1 MNGPSMPTGYYDWE
15 GQAVLLEDIANGRTF
30 EQLAGLDP
38 LKWAVVAVDLTTGT
52 VPGARTG
59 LVLFAIDLTAFGVT
73 DFAGRQ
79 QVLTDARSR
88 GSVNL
93 TQIVREDIGISEVI
107 AQMKTARV
115 QFRANG
121 FRDSEFEV
129 TAHHAGSSG

>member
-1 MNGPSMPTGYYDWE
+1 MNGPSMPPGYYDWE

-38 LKWAVVAVDLTTGT
+38 LEWAVVAVDLTTGT
-52 VPGARTG
+52 MPGARTG
-59 LVLFAIDLTAFGVT
+59 LVLFAIDLREFGVT

-79 QVLTDARSR
+79 QVLADARSR
-88 GSVNL
+88 GTLNL

-121 FRDSEFEV
+121 FRDTELDVAVRSK
-129 TAHHAGSSG
+129 A